1 MKRFM
6 YLSIGV
12 LCFAASMLSTSPS
25 EAKPV
30 KSAIGLQG
38 GVNLSGFESGRIGS
52 IAPDYRWRGIVGLY
66 GRIGFHEKA
75 AIQLECLYSQK
86 GGQGAHG
93 GSEYRL
99 EYFEVPVLLLA
110 MLPFQEGL
118 YIISGGVYISY
129 LADARYSSTAW
140 GIGDADANHQ
150 FEEFDFGGILGLG
163 MLIPANPLE
172 FSFNARVVM
181 GLTPITEEWAFE
193 RGESKGRNFVYSF
206 FVGVGYPF

>member
-1 MKRFM
+1 MRRFM
-6 YLSIGV
+6 FLSIGV

-86 GGQGAHG
+86 GGQGEIG
-93 GSEYRL
+93 NKGL
-99 EYFEVPVLLLA
+99 PVTIRYT
-110 MLPFQEGL
+110 G
-118 YIISGGVYISY
+118 Y
-129 LADARYSSTAW
+129 LAHIPNEGDPIYS
-140 GIGDADANHQ
+140 
-150 FEEFDFGGILGLG
+150 
-163 MLIPANPLE
+163 
-172 FSFNARVVM
+172 
-181 GLTPITEEWAFE
+181 
-193 RGESKGRNFVYSF
+193 
-206 FVGVGYPF
+206 